1 MIFNLH
7 KIPDSAKKNY
17 DSIIYGCRDMTLWTL
32 EKMEISDTKYSRD

>member
-7 KIPDSAKKNY
+7 KIPDSEKNY
-17 DSIIYGCRDMTLWTL
+17 DCIIYGCRDMTVGTL